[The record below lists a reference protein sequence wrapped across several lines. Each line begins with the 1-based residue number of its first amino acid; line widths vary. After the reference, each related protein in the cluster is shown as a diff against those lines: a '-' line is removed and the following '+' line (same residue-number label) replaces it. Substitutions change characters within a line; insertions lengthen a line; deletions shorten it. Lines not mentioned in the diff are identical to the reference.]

1 MRRRNATWKACLKL
15 TKKASEEIT
24 YFLDHLKKT
33 WFYFAL
39 LLYRLLRILGNCS
52 LTVFYIAFSGAIFVF
67 INLLRVIVLG
77 LISVYF
83 LLKLILPF
91 KFKQNPLANKK
102 RYQKLLL
109 IDEIGKNS
117 RVLCLDL
124 DETLVYCS
132 QSKPANGPYV
142 KFTLVLLDQP
152 VRTYYLQKR
161 PFLDEFLD
169 EVS

>member
-1 MRRRNATWKACLKL
+1 M
-15 TKKASEEIT
+15 
-24 YFLDHLKKT
+24 
-33 WFYFAL
+33 
-39 LLYRLLRILGNCS
+39 
-52 LTVFYIAFSGAIFVF
+52 
-67 INLLRVIVLG
+67 IVLG

-91 KFKQNPLANKK
+91 NFKQNPLANKK

>member
-1 MRRRNATWKACLKL
+1 MCRRFAN
-15 TKKASEEIT
+15 KASEEIT

-39 LLYRLLRILGNCS
+39 LLYRLLRILGNFS
-52 LTVFYIAFSGAIFVF
+52 LTIFYIAFSGAIFIF

-83 LLKLILPF
+83 LLKLVIPI

-102 RYQKLLL
+102 GYQKLLL

-124 DETLVYCS
+124 DETLVFCS
-132 QSKPANGPYV
+132 QSKPSNGPYI
-142 KFTLVLLDQP
+142 KFTLALLDQP
-152 VRTYYLQKR
+152 ARIYYLQKR
-161 PFLDEFLD
+161 PYLDEFLD
-169 EVS
+169 EVK